1 MRAPRLHGHPQAA
14 DRSLT
19 APPATPCPLLLS
31 PDADESRPAEA
42 FTTERA
48 VRNGRA
54 NAASGRIMVN
64 VPNDHFGPI
73 LPEHDPVNGKVR
85 VCLLTCRVKAMEAA
99 NNRGDRRVWGVRPAC
114 VWVWVCVL
122 GGGVPLLLLLPMPA
136 VHATCHMPVPL

>member
-1 MRAPRLHGHPQAA
+1 MYG
-14 DRSLT
+14 SLM
-19 APPATPCPLLLS
+19 CCCI
-31 PDADESRPAEA
+31 ADESRPAEA

-85 VCLLTCRVKAMEAA
+85 LFSESVTTVTTFC
-99 NNRGDRRVWGVRPAC
+99 
-114 VWVWVCVL
+114 
-122 GGGVPLLLLLPMPA
+122 
-136 VHATCHMPVPL
+136 

>member
-1 MRAPRLHGHPQAA
+1 VPL
-14 DRSLT
+14 LT
-19 APPATPCPLLLS
+19 PKLQTVPLTTLDPLLLPS
-31 PDADESRPAEA
+31 PATDESRPAEA

-85 VCLLTCRVKAMEAA
+85 VLQFLLCVVSAIPDNPSCA
-99 NNRGDRRVWGVRPAC
+99 VLCPPPAGC
-114 VWVWVCVL
+114 AS
-122 GGGVPLLLLLPMPA
+122 G
-136 VHATCHMPVPL
+136 